1 MKKKLSKYVK
11 AIISYTLFILCKELF
26 FFFMVFIHDSTYC
39 HTFYGKDICE
49 KLKEK

>member
-26 FFFMVFIHDSTYC
+26 FFSWFLYMTLLIATHSM
-39 HTFYGKDICE
+39 GKIFVE
-49 KLKEK
+49 S